1 MSQGDKAPEI
11 ALAFLRRF
19 WEADID
25 GAMSYV
31 AADARWQ
38 FARSL
43 PYERDCDVRTA
54 LTAIRND
61 MFKSFDTEGFTIDMR
76 SVANTGDE
84 VAVEYSAH
92 GKTRDGRDYDNDYV
106 MCITVNAGK
115 ITSVRPHTDTLH
127 LAQLLMK
134 EPTGAE

>member
-1 MSQGDKAPEI
+1 MSQGDEATEI
-11 ALAFLRRF
+11 ALAFLRSF

-25 GAMSYV
+25 AAMAYV
-31 AADARWQ
+31 AEDGRWQ

-43 PYERDCDVRTA
+43 PYERECGIRAA
-54 LTAIRND
+54 LTAICDD
-61 MFKSFDTEGFTIDMR
+61 MFTSFDPEGFTIDMR
-76 SVANTGDE
+76 GVTSAGDE

-92 GKTRDGRDYDNDYV
+92 GKTRDGRAYDNDYV

-127 LAQLLMK
+127 LAQLLVK